1 MRGKPEKEYKVDE
14 LIQIALTAKE
24 EPVEELNRK
33 ILNRWK
39 EKSEMKRLTKGK
51 MTAVVTAVCVLFMTV
66 TAAAAARYLTA
77 RQVAEQN
84 GNKEIAAAFQAED
97 AVEINESR
105 EAGDYRFTLLG
116 IASGKALIQSD
127 ISDSV
132 SDLSGIYAA
141 IAIERL
147 DGRPI
152 DMNTDYSEMNFF
164 ISPLIQGLEPWQYN
178 IASMNGGYHD
188 NVIDGVLYRLIL
200 CDDIIKF
207 ADRKLYLCISN
218 TIFFESAAYHYDEVT
233 GEIRENEEYNG
244 INLLFDLPID
254 PEKADPVAA
263 EEYLRTLEDSWG
275 QEEEKSEEDIKRE
288 EEMQALADIVNL
300 GQEQELLA
308 NFELM
313 EEATKIVQEE
323 NGSFV
328 YQFSDGEETYAMN
341 FYKSDFQNGKAYMIN
356 GSTEGDNYYI
366 TLLTENSDQTVTIKT
381 YRMIK

>member
-127 ISDSV
+127 ISDSI
-132 SDLSGIYAA
+132 SDLSEIYAA

-188 NVIDGVLYRLIL
+188 NVID
-200 CDDIIKF
+200 
-207 ADRKLYLCISN
+207 
-218 TIFFESAAYHYDEVT
+218 
-233 GEIRENEEYNG
+233 
-244 INLLFDLPID
+244 
-254 PEKADPVAA
+254 
-263 EEYLRTLEDSWG
+263 
-275 QEEEKSEEDIKRE
+275 
-288 EEMQALADIVNL
+288 
-300 GQEQELLA
+300 
-308 NFELM
+308 
-313 EEATKIVQEE
+313 
-323 NGSFV
+323 
-328 YQFSDGEETYAMN
+328 
-341 FYKSDFQNGKAYMIN
+341 
-356 GSTEGDNYYI
+356 
-366 TLLTENSDQTVTIKT
+366 
-381 YRMIK
+381 